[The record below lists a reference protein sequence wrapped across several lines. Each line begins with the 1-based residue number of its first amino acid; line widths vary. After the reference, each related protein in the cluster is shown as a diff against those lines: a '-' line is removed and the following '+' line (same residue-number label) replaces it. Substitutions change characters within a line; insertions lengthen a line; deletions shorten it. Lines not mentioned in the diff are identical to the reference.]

1 MQPSTNPMPDPRVPG
16 IADRV
21 ALAAGFADAAR
32 RYWLTVFP
40 HVRRE
45 LRRWRERAGEIP
57 DPVLRALAFDAQRK
71 RGNIEGAAAFAAFAS
86 RPDRSAVVRALVA
99 FQAAY
104 DYLDVLAEQPQD
116 DPVAGARGLH
126 EALLVALGR
135 AGTGSQLD
143 PAATACDPAGWVGT
157 KSRAVLGRVGT
168 VSQAAR
174 QPDYYAQYPWRED
187 NGYLAELVEECRAAL
202 ATLPSYPS
210 VATAARRG
218 AQRIME
224 FQSLNLSESQGDHD
238 ALVRWAQTELPPA
251 TELEWWE
258 AAAAGGS
265 PLCVYA
271 LIVAAADPALQ
282 PEAVEAIEN
291 AYFPSIGALH
301 SLLDHLVDRAQ
312 DAASGERNLIDYYA
326 SPLQAA
332 VRMQGL
338 AEQAA
343 SAARTLPRGRRHAIV
358 LAGMAGYYL
367 SHTEASTP
375 EARPIARNVRAAIGG
390 LVAPTLLVFKARR
403 LAGRLTAS
411 PPDGTWENRRRGLL
425 PIPRS

>member
-1 MQPSTNPMPDPRVPG
+1 
-16 IADRV
+16 
-21 ALAAGFADAAR
+21 
-32 RYWLTVFP
+32 
-40 HVRRE
+40 
-45 LRRWRERAGEIP
+45 
-57 DPVLRALAFDAQRK
+57 
-71 RGNIEGAAAFAAFAS
+71 
-86 RPDRSAVVRALVA
+86 
-99 FQAAY
+99 
-104 DYLDVLAEQPQD
+104 
-116 DPVAGARGLH
+116 
-126 EALLVALGR
+126 
-135 AGTGSQLD
+135 
-143 PAATACDPAGWVGT
+143 
-157 KSRAVLGRVGT
+157 
-168 VSQAAR
+168 
-174 QPDYYAQYPWRED
+174 
-187 NGYLAELVEECRAAL
+187 
-202 ATLPSYPS
+202 
-210 VATAARRG
+210 
-218 AQRIME
+218 
-224 FQSLNLSESQGDHD
+224 
-238 ALVRWAQTELPPA
+238 
-251 TELEWWE
+251 
-258 AAAAGGS
+258 
-265 PLCVYA
+265 
-271 LIVAAADPALQ
+271 VAAADPALQ